1 MAWFRR
7 LIHRSLRLVVGALV
21 LTLLGLQFAVAAY
34 ACPLLSPPAEQ
45 PVAVAVSVMPDCH
58 GQAVDMDPA
67 LTPLCAAHCQ
77 PDPSTPTNPS
87 SLEQPLVQAAA
98 LCLSHALPVLAPRLA
113 RPLHAPGEVALA
125 HAWAPPLFLSL
136 QVFRN

>member
-7 LIHRSLRLVVGALV
+7 LIQHLLRPLVGSLV
-21 LTLLGLQFAVAAY
+21 LTLLGLQLAVAAY
-34 ACPLLSPPAEQ
+34 ACPLLSSPTEQ
-45 PVAVAVSVMPDCH
+45 TAAVAVSVMPDCH

-67 LTPLCAAHCQ
+67 LTPLCAAHCEA
-77 PDPSTPTNPS
+77 DPSTPTTAS

-98 LCLSHALPVLAPRLA
+98 LCLRHALPVLAPRLA
-113 RPLHAPGEVALA
+113 RSLHAPGEVALA
-125 HAWAPPLFLSL
+125 HAWAPPLLLSL